1 MNQMETGSL
10 NAHTKTVKKK
20 WLCMTWIFIFFMKIW
35 KYEQFSLLNSWQVF
49 RTRLTQSKKYN
60 FDYLQTILHMSSQTI
75 FFKLPTY
82 IVFALL
88 INSDFID
95 YFFIFYNCVL
105 EYFVL
110 YYLTQ
115 IKKSLIHLLNDIWI
129 EKWWRTIFFLHFFF
143 CFNWKLVVVVVAR
156 FFNIYK
162 TYCL

>member
-115 IKKSLIHLLNDIWI
+115 IKNMKKKIIDSSLKWYLNRKVMKDNFFF
-129 EKWWRTIFFLHFFF
+129 TFFFLF
-143 CFNWKLVVVVVAR
+143 
-156 FFNIYK
+156 
-162 TYCL
+162 